1 MNDFIT
7 IVMIIGIVSSIISI
21 IIGLWSIHQ
30 KREVMYAKKIKDFNI
45 QKEKIK
51 DELEKER
58 KRHEKY

>member
-1 MNDFIT
+1 MNNFIS

-21 IIGLWSIHQ
+21 IIGLWSIHK
-30 KREVMYAKKIKDFNI
+30 KREKMYAKKIKDFNI
-45 QKEKIK
+45 QKERIK